1 MSSPRPAT
9 PEAIAALVAARADA
23 LDVGHPARLLI
34 DEPPWAGLRLA
45 RLVAAALEAL
55 SRQVLLVDVA
65 DFLRPASLR
74 LERGRDDPDAFYED
88 WIDVAALRREVL
100 EPAGPGGT
108 RRLLPSLWD
117 ASADRATR
125 ADYVAMPD
133 GSVVIVAGWFLLG
146 AGLPAE
152 LAVHVA
158 LSAAARA
165 RRVPPEAAERE
176 LPAWDRY
183 DDEVRPATW
192 ADIVVRADDPRH
204 PAVVDRTGH
213 PT

>member
-74 LERGRDDPDAFYED
+74 LERGCDDPDAFYED

-117 ASADRATR
+117 
-125 ADYVAMPD
+125 
-133 GSVVIVAGWFLLG
+133 VVG
-146 AGLPAE
+146 
-152 LAVHVA
+152 
-158 LSAAARA
+158 
-165 RRVPPEAAERE
+165 
-176 LPAWDRY
+176 
-183 DDEVRPATW
+183 
-192 ADIVVRADDPRH
+192 
-204 PAVVDRTGH
+204 
-213 PT
+213 